1 MSMIKAIIHLEAVMQ
16 KQMAASDI
24 QILTDVIAGPVSTI
38 TLITPILP
46 GKAEA
51 WRRFVQELMEAH
63 RAEYEESRRR
73 LGISGEQVWIAE
85 TLHVAVAII
94 TIDTRQPE
102 QLITQLA
109 TSDLPFDRW
118 LREQLLT
125 LQGLDLTKLVLDL
138 VLDWRKSEV

>member
-1 MSMIKAIIHLEAVMQ
+1 MQ
-16 KQMAASDI
+16 KQMAASDV

-51 WRRFVQELMEAH
+51 WRRFVQELMEAR

-73 LGISGEQVWIAE
+73 LGITGEQAWIAE
-85 TLHVAVAII
+85 TLHMAVAII
-94 TIDTRQPE
+94 TIDTHQPE
-102 QLITQLA
+102 QLISQLA
-109 TSDLPFDRW
+109 TSDLSFDRW

-138 VLDWRKSEV
+138 VLDWRKPEV

>member
-1 MSMIKAIIHLEAVMQ
+1 MIKAIIHLEAVMQ
-16 KQMAASDI
+16 KQMAASDV
-24 QILTDVIAGPVSTI
+24 QILTNVSAGSASTI

-51 WRRFVQELMEAH
+51 WRRFVQEILEVR

-73 LGISGEQVWIAE
+73 LGITGERAWIAE
-85 TLHVAVAII
+85 TLHAAVAII
-94 TIDTRQPE
+94 TIDTCQPE

-109 TSDLPFDRW
+109 ASDLPFDCW

-125 LQGLDLTKLVLDL
+125 LQGIDLTKVVLDL
-138 VLDWRKSEV
+138 VLDWRKPEV

>member
-1 MSMIKAIIHLEAVMQ
+1 MQ
-16 KQMAASDI
+16 KQMAASDV
-24 QILTDVIAGPVSTI
+24 QILTDVIAGPTSTI

-46 GKAEA
+46 GKAEV
-51 WRRFVQELMEAH
+51 WRRFVQEMMEAR

-73 LGISGEQVWIAE
+73 LGITSEQAWIAE
-85 TLHVAVAII
+85 TLHMAVAII
-94 TIDTRQPE
+94 TIDAHQPE

-138 VLDWRKSEV
+138 VLNWRKPEV

>member
-1 MSMIKAIIHLEAVMQ
+1 MR
-16 KQMAASDI
+16 KQMAASDV
-24 QILTDVIAGPVSTI
+24 QILTDVIAGPTSTI

-51 WRRFVQELMEAH
+51 WRRFVQELMEVR

-73 LGISGEQVWIAE
+73 LGITSEQAWIAE

-94 TIDTRQPE
+94 TIDARQPE

-118 LREQLLT
+118 FREQLLT

>member
-1 MSMIKAIIHLEAVMQ
+1 MIKAIIHLEAVMQ
-16 KQMAASDI
+16 KQMAASDV
-24 QILTDVIAGPVSTI
+24 QILTDVIAGPASTV

-51 WRRFVQELMEAH
+51 WRRFVQEMMGVR

-73 LGISGEQVWIAE
+73 LGITGEQAWIAE
-85 TLHVAVAII
+85 NLHAAVAII
-94 TIDTRQPE
+94 TIDVHQPE

-109 TSDLPFDRW
+109 TSDLPFDCW

-125 LQGLDLTKLVLDL
+125 LQGLDLTKVVLDL
-138 VLDWRKSEV
+138 VLDWRKPEI